1 MVKMKIFQVYMERQ
15 AIKAQTR
22 SRYVSKAEREEMMKS
37 KKIAELTDCD
47 IDKGVDELMKLCENK
62 YTWWEKLLLPFSR
75 LWARF
80 EEKCIDFKFRCQ
92 CFRRGYSDSDV
103 WEMRDWFIWTAKPML
118 RELSTK
124 AYNYPA
130 EVGEDQWRALLLEM
144 ADLLEVMDI
153 WDDGAARKA
162 AGVAQNDGSE
172 EAYRLINA
180 EKEKAKNRF
189 FFLFNKYFYD
199 LWY

>member
-1 MVKMKIFQVYMERQ
+1 MAE
-15 AIKAQTR
+15 QTN
-22 SRYVSKAEREEMMKS
+22 
-37 KKIAELTDCD
+37 CD
-47 IDKGVDELMKLCENK
+47 IDKGVAELMKLCEIE
-62 YTWWEKLLLPFSR
+62 YSWWEKLLLPFSR
-75 LWARF
+75 LRARI
-80 EEKCIDFKFRCQ
+80 EEGLISFKFRSQ
-92 CFRRGYSDSDV
+92 RFQKGYSDSDV
-103 WEMRDWFIWTAKPML
+103 WEMRDWFIRTAKPML

-124 AYNYPA
+124 ANNYPA

-153 WDDGAARKA
+153 WEDGAARKA
-162 AGVAQNDGSE
+162 AGIAENDGSE